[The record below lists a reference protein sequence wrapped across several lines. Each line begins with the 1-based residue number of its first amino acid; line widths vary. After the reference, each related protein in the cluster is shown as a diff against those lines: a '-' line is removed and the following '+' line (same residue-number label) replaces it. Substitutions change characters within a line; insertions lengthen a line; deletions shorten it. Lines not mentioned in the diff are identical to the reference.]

1 MINYINKP
9 LYLILSIIIF
19 SLTSC
24 NSIINRL
31 YDDTTAK
38 YNAYFI
44 ANEIIN
50 EIELNLKNNSINNY
64 DSLLTI
70 NYSLDSSS
78 IRQHE
83 EKINKSIEK
92 LSILIQR
99 HPESKYVYPSYV
111 LIGKS
116 RLLNLDLRQSIITFK
131 YVNSKSDS
139 KSTKDLALINLMRA
153 YTENQQYKEAEKV
166 YAFLKNKNIN
176 ESDAVEF
183 HKYAVSLFKIL
194 KEDEEI
200 LYNLNKIE
208 TLSKN
213 RELIN
218 KVYFLIGQIHLKNNN
233 FDLAQSYF
241 EKCIKNNPKL
251 EIELFAKLFYIR
263 SSTGS
268 SDDITIEKYFKKLIV
283 DKKNYDFL
291 NKIYFELGRYNYKRE
306 RLKKAIEN
314 YKIAIEKT
322 NNNKNLLFQA
332 YLEIADMYYFNYQ
345 DYSISKLYYDSA
357 LMNINRENK
366 KYKKLKD
373 KSDVL
378 NNLVENLFIIN
389 KNDSLISLT
398 TMSENKL
405 DNVLDNYITSIKEK
419 KKKEKS
425 EKKIE
430 EYDFYDGDSE
440 VINTQTNSIW
450 YFNNQSMINS
460 GKDEFFRK
468 WGNRDL
474 SDNWRV
480 KSKTIFNERIPEIV
494 LEDENEKQD
503 TPEIKVDSIDKDYLI
518 STLPFSTEDKNIL
531 LKEVAKSL
539 FELGKIYIQNLNEI
553 EKGKSAYKELI
564 KRFPESLDLPDVLY
578 QMYLLEDD
586 SDYYKNYIIN
596 SFPKSIFAKLII
608 NPNYEIDEFIEYNLL
623 VNLYK
628 ELYEKLLIEKNEYVI
643 KKIDSLEILYKKN
656 EYFENLT
663 LLKAIAKGKKNG
675 NFTLQYELNKFLK
688 NALIKNTTEYANSLL
703 NSAIKV
709 HESFVF
715 SGIPKLKNTKDL
727 TFYYIII
734 KENSDNIIG
743 VIKNIINELNIK
755 NDMYLEQFALTND
768 KQFYALSGIE
778 FQKLKKIEEKFNKSF
793 LDKESKVNTNFVVGE
808 TNMNIIFE
816 AKSFDS
822 FIKKYNK

>member
-1 MINYINKP
+1 MINYINIL
-9 LYLILSIIIF
+9 LYFILSIVIF
-19 SLTSC
+19 NLTSC

-44 ANEIIN
+44 ANEIID
-50 EIELNLKNNSINNY
+50 EIELNLKNNSIINY
-64 DSLLTI
+64 DSLITI

-78 IRQHE
+78 ISQYE

-131 YVNSKSDS
+131 YVNSRSDS

-166 YAFLKNKNIN
+166 YTFLKNKNIN

-208 TLSKN
+208 NLSKN

-218 KVYFLIGQIHLKNNN
+218 KVYFLIGQIHLNNNN

-314 YKIAIEKT
+314 YQIAIEKT
-322 NNNKNLLFQA
+322 KNNKNLLFQA
-332 YLEIADMYYFNYQ
+332 YLEIADMYYFQYQ
-345 DYSISKLYYDSA
+345 NYSISKLYYDSA

-366 KYKKLKD
+366 NYKELKN

-378 NNLVENLFIIN
+378 NSLVDNLFTIN

-398 TMSENKL
+398 QLSENKL
-405 DNVLDNYITSIKEK
+405 DNVLDNYIESVKEK
-419 KKKEKS
+419 KKKKKS
-425 EKKIE
+425 EEKVE
-430 EYDFYDGDSE
+430 EYDFYDEDSE
-440 VINTQTNSIW
+440 VINTQTNAIW
-450 YFNNQSMINS
+450 YFNNQSMINN
-460 GKDEFFRK
+460 GKNEFFQK
-468 WGNRDL
+468 WGDRYL

-480 KSKTIFNERIPEIV
+480 KSKTIFNEKISEII
-494 LEDENEKQD
+494 LEDENKTE
-503 TPEIKVDSIDKDYLI
+503 TITEIEVDSIDKDYLI
-518 STLPFSTEDKNIL
+518 STLPFSTEDKTIL

-553 EKGKSAYKELI
+553 EKGKSIYKEFI
-564 KRFPESLDLPDVLY
+564 GRFPKSINLPDALY

-586 SDYYKNYIIN
+586 NYYYKNYIIN

-608 NPNYEIDEFIEYNLL
+608 NPDYEIDEFVEYNLL
-623 VNLYK
+623 VSMYK
-628 ELYEKLLIEKNEYVI
+628 GFYEKLLIEKNEYVI
-643 KKIDSLEILYKKN
+643 KEIDSLEILYKKN
-656 EYFENLT
+656 EYFENLK
-663 LLKAIAKGKKNG
+663 LLKSIAKGKKSG
-675 NFTLQYELNKFLK
+675 NFTLQYELKKFLK
-688 NALIKNTTEYANSLL
+688 NALLKNTSEYANSLL
-703 NSAIKV
+703 NSAIEV
-709 HESFVF
+709 QESFIF
-715 SGIPKLKNTKDL
+715 SGVPKLKKVKEL
-727 TFYYIII
+727 KFYYIII
-734 KENSDNIIG
+734 REGPDAIIKD
-743 VIKNIINELNIK
+743 INKIINELNIIGDSYIEK
-755 NDMYLEQFALTND
+755 FTLTNN
-768 KQFYALSGIE
+768 KEFYALSGTE
-778 FQKLKKIEEKFNKSF
+778 FKELKKIEEKFNESF
-793 LDKESKVNTNFVVGE
+793 LGKESKVNTNFVIGE
-808 TNMNIIFE
+808 TNMNIVFQ
-816 AKSFDS
+816 AKSFDN
-822 FIKKYNK
+822 FIKIYNR